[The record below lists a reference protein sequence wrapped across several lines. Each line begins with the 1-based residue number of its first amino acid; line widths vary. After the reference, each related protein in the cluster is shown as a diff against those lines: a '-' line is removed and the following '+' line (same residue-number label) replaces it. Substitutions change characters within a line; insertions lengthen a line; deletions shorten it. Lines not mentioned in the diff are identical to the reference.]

1 MKTFFQLKEELN
13 ERISGSGTDRKAVL
27 KKAFRAGKN
36 SAANSWA
43 GRDNPHRTDR
53 EIPAPKGM
61 TNKDDPWGAKHKDKG
76 IQKAYRSGKQTD
88 MGYGKGKFSG
98 SAQSKPQD
106 DLRTSRK
113 DKGKNY
119 RRKRDFTGPAGALPK

>member
-1 MKTFFQLKEELN
+1 
-13 ERISGSGTDRKAVL
+13 
-27 KKAFRAGKN
+27 
-36 SAANSWA
+36 
-43 GRDNPHRTDR
+43 
-53 EIPAPKGM
+53 
-61 TNKDDPWGAKHKDKG
+61 
-76 IQKAYRSGKQTD
+76 